1 LDPTNYEGKH
11 FITNVADKVP
21 DTPVLVKVK
30 NERSLNVALRLIED
44 MAEQVD
50 LVRIDHEA
58 EDFHMPH
65 ESDEALIEKG
75 LIKIVLPSG
84 VTLDEL
90 DETVKADILNLI
102 GERKPKEEVPEAAE
116 EEAEAA
122 EEQPV
127 AAAEA
132 EVAVGDDALF
142 GGVRYR
148 RSYLSRYIQA
158 DAELQDYYTA
168 IKNELLSYKKV
179 VSRISCKQESFKR
192 GREFLSIINVK
203 GKSLYVYLAIDPAGY
218 EGKHFITNVAD
229 KMPETPLL
237 VKVKNERSLN
247 VALRLIEEMAE
258 QIDLVRIDHE
268 AEDFHMPYESDEAL
282 IEKGLIKVITPDGV
296 APTGEKANI
305 AELVAQK
312 QESAETGE
320 ENAPAEADT
329 TLAVAVADAPFD
341 GVRYRRSYLSR
352 YIQADTELQ
361 DYYTAIKNELLSY
374 KKVVARTSWKQESF
388 KRGREFLSII
398 NVKGK
403 CLYVYLAID
412 PAGYEGKHF
421 ITDASAKMPETPLLV
436 KVKNERSLNVAL
448 RLIEEMAEQ
457 IDLVRIDH
465 EAEDFHM
472 PYESDEALI
481 EKGLIKVIVPEGF
494 DAAGEK
500 ANIGD
505 LIAQKQEGAET
516 GEETAL
522 AEDAVQADEQPEEQ
536 PELQLDEQLAA
547 LERGVIFAGD
557 APFDGVRY
565 RRSYLSRY
573 IQADTELQ
581 DAYTAIKNELLSYKK
596 VVARTSW
603 KQESFKRGRQ
613 FLSII
618 NVKGKSLYVYLAL
631 DPAAYEGKHFVSAAE
646 KMPETPVLVKVK
658 NERSANVALHMITEM
673 MEQQGIAR
681 IEREAED
688 FHMPYESDEALIEK
702 GLIKVEMPEN
712 MSMEDAVKVD
722 LSAYIAQRRDDLPAG
737 MYITPEQ
744 AAANVIPDEVDEP
757 AAVAEPEEPAQEAE
771 SPAEEPRAEQPAA
784 QEEAPAAT
792 EAPATEDEQADAAAV
807 SLFDGVRYRRSYLSR
822 YIQADA
828 ELQDYY
834 TAIKNELLSYKKVVA
849 RTSWKQESFKRG
861 REFHSIINVKGKC
874 LYVYLALDPAGYDG
888 KHFITN
894 AADKMPE
901 TPVLVKVK
909 NERSLNVALRLIEE
923 MAEQIDLV
931 RTEHEAEDFHMPY
944 ESDEALLE
952 KGLIKV
958 MLPDGMSAEDAAK
971 ANVGGLIAESRTE
984 NRPATIVT
992 LNIAPEQ
999 AAKNVVFKDHIT
1011 DDDAGSPF
1019 AYSPQ
1024 FIIGREPVAPA
1035 AEPVQV
1041 PYGQGTGS
1049 ATYAYGPAGGD
1060 APSRSMPFID
1070 EDARALEQAAEQA
1083 AAAATEQQAAAE
1095 APATEVAEPV
1105 AEEQAPVAEEATP
1118 ETPTEE
1124 VAPTEEAE
1132 AAADATAA
1140 AESADDEP
1148 DNTDEQPDDVPQSYE
1163 VIDLTDLDFRD
1174 ADLVQE
1180 IDVSMVDNFTYT
1192 LEAVKVSEKAYIGR
1206 TAYQIKLAPM
1216 SAATKR
1222 SYRVRKKNL
1231 VFNGDEPRPGV
1242 RMPYTRE
1249 EFAALSRKQRKD
1261 AMVDAKAVL
1270 EYNRTCAKI
1279 ALIQIAKTVDVKLV
1293 EKLKSLEEQLE
1304 AQRANLPVLQ
1314 RWTECIKD
1322 K

>member
-1 LDPTNYEGKH
+1 MGYQYDDFKEKAYSALRQLAKESPSYADAQMLVGSADTTAHLARQFVRKSIDTEWVEHIEAALPALDLIVRNPTVMIADEEEIVPVELTKRISEKSIKHLAQHTNLILSIEGDEVTPSKLLNVFHEETLLTYENRFINTLLIRLSAFVEKRYRALIGGSGIEQNFKFDYQTEFEHYAEADDRRNSARINLRIELTSPLAAETTEADKELNAKYAEVLARVKRISQALNTYMASPFVQRMGKAYIRPPVIRTNAILKNKNFKECLLLWEFIESFDKVGYSFVGDEFAEKPADNYVTDLYTSVALQYAQFYTGIVQEGEDVKMLSQKRLFETFPDFSPEVTEEELEDYLVYDSEYRKTVPVSRLMNNKKKLSEDELRIREAIIVALRADDILTEEIRRAEEEARRLERERREREEEEKRRALQAAAAAERGPIEIRYKRSYLSRLIQASDELQDYYTAIKNELLSYKKVVSRISWKQETFKRGREFLSRINVKGKTLYVYLALDPTNYEGKH

-179 VSRISCKQESFKR
+179 VSRISWKQESFKR

-203 GKSLYVYLAIDPAGY
+203 GKSLYVYLAIDPTGY

-229 KMPETPLL
+229 KMPETPL
-237 VKVKNERSLN
+237 
-247 VALRLIEEMAE
+247 
-258 QIDLVRIDHE
+258 
-268 AEDFHMPYESDEAL
+268 
-282 IEKGLIKVITPDGV
+282 
-296 APTGEKANI
+296 
-305 AELVAQK
+305 
-312 QESAETGE
+312 
-320 ENAPAEADT
+320 
-329 TLAVAVADAPFD
+329 
-341 GVRYRRSYLSR
+341 
-352 YIQADTELQ
+352 
-361 DYYTAIKNELLSY
+361 
-374 KKVVARTSWKQESF
+374 
-388 KRGREFLSII
+388 
-398 NVKGK
+398 
-403 CLYVYLAID
+403 
-412 PAGYEGKHF
+412 
-421 ITDASAKMPETPLLV
+421 
-436 KVKNERSLNVAL
+436 
-448 RLIEEMAEQ
+448 
-457 IDLVRIDH
+457 
-465 EAEDFHM
+465 
-472 PYESDEALI
+472 
-481 EKGLIKVIVPEGF
+481 
-494 DAAGEK
+494 
-500 ANIGD
+500 
-505 LIAQKQEGAET
+505 
-516 GEETAL
+516 
-522 AEDAVQADEQPEEQ
+522 
-536 PELQLDEQLAA
+536 
-547 LERGVIFAGD
+547 
-557 APFDGVRY
+557 
-565 RRSYLSRY
+565 
-573 IQADTELQ
+573 
-581 DAYTAIKNELLSYKK
+581 
-596 VVARTSW
+596 
-603 KQESFKRGRQ
+603 
-613 FLSII
+613 
-618 NVKGKSLYVYLAL
+618 
-631 DPAAYEGKHFVSAAE
+631 
-646 KMPETPVLVKVK
+646 
-658 NERSANVALHMITEM
+658 
-673 MEQQGIAR
+673 
-681 IEREAED
+681 
-688 FHMPYESDEALIEK
+688 
-702 GLIKVEMPEN
+702 
-712 MSMEDAVKVD
+712 
-722 LSAYIAQRRDDLPAG
+722 
-737 MYITPEQ
+737 
-744 AAANVIPDEVDEP
+744 
-757 AAVAEPEEPAQEAE
+757 
-771 SPAEEPRAEQPAA
+771 
-784 QEEAPAAT
+784 
-792 EAPATEDEQADAAAV
+792 
-807 SLFDGVRYRRSYLSR
+807 
-822 YIQADA
+822 
-828 ELQDYY
+828 
-834 TAIKNELLSYKKVVA
+834 
-849 RTSWKQESFKRG
+849 
-861 REFHSIINVKGKC
+861 
-874 LYVYLALDPAGYDG
+874 
-888 KHFITN
+888 
-894 AADKMPE
+894 
-901 TPVLVKVK
+901 LVKVK

-1011 DDDAGSPF
+1011 GDDAGSPF

-1070 EDARALEQAAEQA
+1070 EDARALEQAAE
-1083 AAAATEQQAAAE
+1083 AATEQQAAAE
-1095 APATEVAEPV
+1095 APVTEAAEPV
-1105 AEEQAPVAEEATP
+1105 AEEQAPVAEEAAP
-1118 ETPTEE
+1118 EVPAEE
-1124 VAPTEEAE
+1124 VAPTKETEVVADAAEEADVFDDDSNDE
-1132 AAADATAA
+1132 
-1140 AESADDEP
+1140 AESA
-1148 DNTDEQPDDVPQSYE
+1148 DEQPDDVPLSYE

-1192 LEAVKVSEKAYIGR
+1192 LEAVKVSEKVYIGR

-1216 SAATKR
+1216 SAAAKR

-1261 AMVDAKAVL
+1261 AMVDAKVVL

-1304 AQRANLPVLQ
+1304 AQQANLPVLQ
-1314 RWTECIKD
+1314 RWKECIKE